1 MMTKSE
7 YYKRLR
13 EIAKAE
19 HRCIQCGKQDAYT
32 LNGRSRCSVCA
43 DKGKIADRKRAD
55 THWSYEAQKE
65 VREKRAAKGLCVRC
79 GRIAPPGRRT
89 CQLCTFNTNRNLR
102 NAKIAAGMNWP
113 RGSNGICWT
122 CNKEPVLSG
131 KKLCRSCYE
140 NTLAAQSKCT
150 EWHKENGWGPVKQ
163 SVDNFWKLE
172 HAERE
177 ERKANKKQRPS
188 EEARGSLHP

>member
-7 YYKRLR
+7 YDKRIR

-32 LNGRSRCSVCA
+32 LNGRSRCSVCS
-43 DKGKIADRKRAD
+43 DKGKLADRKRYQ
-55 THWSYEAQKE
+55 THNSLEAQKK
-65 VREKRAAKGLCVRC
+65 VREKRAANGLCVRC

-89 CQLCTFNTNRNLR
+89 CALCISHTNQNLQDR
-102 NAKIAAGMNWP
+102 RIAEGMNWP

-122 CNKEPVLSG
+122 CNKEPVMEG
-131 KKLCRSCYE
+131 KKICQSCYE
-140 NTLAAQSKCT
+140 KTMKAQQMAT
-150 EWHKENGWGPVKQ
+150 EWHKKNGTGPVKQ
-163 SVDNFWKLE
+163 SIENFWKLE
-172 HAERE
+172 NAKKE

-188 EEARGSLHP
+188 EETWGSLHP